1 MIHFKSIPIRSIFL
15 FRVLA
20 VILVVWM
27 ERNKRIF
34 DAKSGIE
41 LEELWVGVSGHFYG
55 SLFLR
60 SLKITPYPLFF

>member
-1 MIHFKSIPIRSIFL
+1 MLNILISG
-15 FRVLA
+15 LA

-41 LEELWVGVSGHFYG
+41 LEELWDGVSGHFYG
-55 SLFLR
+55 PLFLR
-60 SLKITPYPLFF
+60 SLKITPYPLFFYIGKQL